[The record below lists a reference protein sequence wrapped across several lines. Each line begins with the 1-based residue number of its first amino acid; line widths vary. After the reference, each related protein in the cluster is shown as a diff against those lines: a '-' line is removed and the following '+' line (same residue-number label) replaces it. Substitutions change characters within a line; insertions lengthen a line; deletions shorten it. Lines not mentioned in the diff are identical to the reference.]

1 MNTGNN
7 ALGKKTRFEVLDIMK
22 GFGMLFLMM
31 WHSFSPLAH
40 YFGIFFLAM
49 FLMVSGFT
57 WNEKPTQTW
66 HNTWELIKKRFKAL
80 MVPYFVYSIIFLL
93 LTNVFV
99 KLNLY
104 PADLSREILGPD
116 GYLGIEGFFLGLLF
130 VSLGLMGSVFMV
142 TLWYFYQLFL
152 VYVLHAVVC
161 SIFRKWIERR
171 RLIFYLVL
179 IAVVLLLMQF
189 FNSLDGEKFK
199 VVKVLSIRFLSCYV
213 AFIMGVP
220 ARMIY
225 NKLNIS
231 SIHPVQV
238 VLFVITAGLIYVM
251 NTFTAVDLGAGNIT
265 SVWSYA
271 VCGILGFIFTFCLSN
286 MLDNC
291 KYTKKFANTMSYIG
305 QNTKPIMI
313 YHLIF
318 FKPVALIYILICGLS
333 FDSLRQFP
341 IVMDENYKL
350 MWIFYSISGLTL
362 SLLMD
367 KLMKMLKEF
376 IAKWKK

>member
-1 MNTGNN
+1 MNTDNK
-7 ALGKKTRFEVLDIMK
+7 ALCKKTRFEVLDIMK
-22 GFGMLFLMM
+22 GLGMLVLMM
-31 WHSFSPLAH
+31 WHSFSPLTH

-57 WNEKPTQTW
+57 WNEKHTQTW
-66 HNTWELIKKRFKAL
+66 HDTWECIKKRFKAL
-80 MVPYFVYSIIFLL
+80 MVPYFVYSIIFLS

-99 KLNLY
+99 ALNLY
-104 PADLSREILGPD
+104 PAGLDILGPD
-116 GYLGIEGFFLGLLF
+116 GYLGIEGYFIGLLS
-130 VSLGLMGSVFMV
+130 VSLGFMGSVF
-142 TLWYFYQLFL
+142 TAALWYFYQLFL

-161 SIFRKWIERR
+161 RIFRKWIERR

-179 IAVVLLLMQF
+179 IALVLLLMQF
-189 FNSLDGEKFK
+189 FNSLDGEKIK
-199 VVKVLSIRFLSCYV
+199 VVKLLFIRFLSCYV

-231 SIHPVQV
+231 GIHPIQV

-251 NTFTAVDLGAGNIT
+251 NTFTTVDLGAGSIT

-271 VCGILGFIFTFCLSN
+271 VCGILGFIFAFCLSN
-286 MLDNC
+286 MLNNC
-291 KYTKKFANTMSYIG
+291 KCTKKFANAMSYIG
-305 QNTKPIMI
+305 QNTKPIMV

-318 FKPVALIYILICGLS
+318 FKPVALIYILIFGLS
-333 FDSLRQFP
+333 FESLRQFP
-341 IVMDENYKL
+341 IVIDENDKW

-367 KLMKMLKEF
+367 KLVKMLKEL